1 MAAPEQQLATRPQQL
16 VFVDGVF
23 SDLAQEM
30 ADYLHISDDVK
41 PLIEQDQKD
50 EVLKKII
57 LASVALH
64 SVPEKEFTAAYNLL
78 IHLVLQSDNI
88 SMFLPR
94 VCDNLMKPVGSSLLN
109 GPSLSLNVLGNIFN
123 LLEPENP
130 LRYNVFMTILRFIKE
145 NGMLDTITN
154 YLSSLPEWFKDWDT
168 NEEDQRKLY
177 LEVADVAD
185 EYLRED
191 LSFQYILKALNTF
204 DDEEVKSEEAAKL
217 ALRALKIALESLNHL
232 DFQDL
237 LAVPAI
243 QVLSDTHPVY
253 FELLTIFA
261 EKDLEDYND
270 FNDEHE
276 GFIEKEH
283 LNGEVLL
290 RKIRLLTFASL
301 AASAP
306 SREIPYEQIAKA
318 LQIPIEEVEWWV
330 IDVVRANLVE
340 GKFAQ
345 KKKIFNLH
353 QTRYRVFGEKQWREV
368 GDRLDGWKILLQNVI
383 GTLRRGQADVEALKK
398 REQEDIER
406 RLANAGIGGNSSG
419 FGGFGG
425 GGRRGGG
432 GAGGGDRSERA
443 PRKER
448 TDDDD

>member
-1 MAAPEQQLATRPQQL
+1 MLRILFAEMSLASAPQSPSRPSTNSLTTRIQNFFQVSTNPNFSGPRRGRRPGQIAYYTSSSQAVTSTSGSSLISSPNQNLYNNSDNHNYPQNDTQALLDGVTKKLEAELEAELKKLEKSRLRLPYSFSNSSNTTLTMAAPEQQLATRPQQL

-185 EYLRED
+185 EYLRE
-191 LSFQYILKALNTF
+191 
-204 DDEEVKSEEAAKL
+204 E
-217 ALRALKIALESLNHL
+217 
-232 DFQDL
+232 
-237 LAVPAI
+237 
-243 QVLSDTHPVY
+243 
-253 FELLTIFA
+253 
-261 EKDLEDYND
+261 
-270 FNDEHE
+270 
-276 GFIEKEH
+276 
-283 LNGEVLL
+283 
-290 RKIRLLTFASL
+290 
-301 AASAP
+301 
-306 SREIPYEQIAKA
+306 
-318 LQIPIEEVEWWV
+318 
-330 IDVVRANLVE
+330 
-340 GKFAQ
+340 
-345 KKKIFNLH
+345 
-353 QTRYRVFGEKQWREV
+353 
-368 GDRLDGWKILLQNVI
+368 
-383 GTLRRGQADVEALKK
+383 
-398 REQEDIER
+398 
-406 RLANAGIGGNSSG
+406 
-419 FGGFGG
+419 
-425 GGRRGGG
+425 
-432 GAGGGDRSERA
+432 
-443 PRKER
+443 
-448 TDDDD
+448 